1 MNSCIAG
8 TDPGSVNPGLAFL
21 FQDALDQVIAED
33 LSSERAL
40 AKLATIGRGP
50 PFHRAGANGRII
62 LYIPEELDQ
71 WALTKIGKALRSTAE
86 Q

>member
-1 MNSCIAG
+1 MNSVTPQFMRRKDAG
-8 TDPGSVNPGLAFL
+8 RYLKERFGF
-21 FQDALDQVIAED
+21 
-33 LSSERAL
+33 SSERAL

-71 WALTKIGKALRSTAE
+71 WALTKIGKPLRSTAE